1 MPVTPFAPFAR
12 AACMPAAAL
21 LLLLGL
27 VEAAPAGAAAPPSA
41 APAPAPAPDPRP
53 VPYDSLVPGIPV
65 PSGNPHSRD
74 TPDQGAYPPLSEAE
88 RRESATKRN
97 PGAEQVDP
105 GPGVEYVPPG
115 EARTGK
121 EEDEQLVCSDSTGPY
136 QAKVEEYLRLP
147 VDGRQSPADCD
158 AIQKFQQK
166 ENIQPANGFAGPVT
180 FRASYASF
188 AAHHPGRL
196 LADRHCPSTGRRVAC
211 LDLTNQIMWVRE
223 GSRVVYP
230 AVPIR
235 TGMRGYAT
243 RTGTFSVQRR
253 IRDEW
258 SRLYHQPMPFSQY
271 FSGGQAMHG
280 TYKNIYSPPGSY
292 GCVNLRYGDAERLW
306 SMLRIGSGVRI
317 WGSKPRA

>member
-1 MPVTPFAPFAR
+1 MSVTSFAPFPR
-12 AACMPAAAL
+12 AVGMPAAAL

-27 VEAAPAGAAAPPSA
+27 VEAAPASAGPP
-41 APAPAPAPDPRP
+41 PAPASDPRP

-65 PSGNPHSRD
+65 PSGSFHSRD
-74 TPDQGAYPPLSEAE
+74 TPDQGAFPPLSDAE
-88 RRESATKRN
+88 RRESSSTKRN
-97 PGAEQVDP
+97 PGAEHVDP

-115 EARTGK
+115 EVRTGK
-121 EEDEQLVCSDSTGPY
+121 EDGQPVCSDSTGPY

-147 VDGRQSPADCD
+147 VDGKQSPADCD

-180 FRASYASF
+180 FRATYASF

-196 LADRHCPSTGRRVAC
+196 LADRHCPASRRRVAC

-223 GSRVVYP
+223 GGRVVYP

-306 SMLRIGSGVRI
+306 KTLRIGSGVRI